1 MVDLMRSEVHTNGQG
16 LVDYK
21 SSLNKFAD
29 LLLVRTSKNQL
40 YTIFF
45 IISNNL
51 KTLLQTFKASEHAK
65 DAYVHKLRAME
76 KKAADLVI
84 AKFHPSLRVMVDSF

>member
-1 MVDLMRSEVHTNGQG
+1 MDKVWWITSHRSINSQICFW
-16 LVDYK
+16 Y
-21 SSLNKFAD
+21 
-29 LLLVRTSKNQL
+29 VRQRIS
-40 YTIFF
+40 YTFYIIF

-84 AKFHPSLRVMVDSF
+84 AKFSIFESYG